1 MQNIE
6 LFRNIV
12 FCSIQLVVIA
22 AAAVIFLENVII
34 FPIDFFLCYYTL
46 ISIVAGLGWAGLG
59 WGNVVT
65 EIAENENKG
74 NKHFVCLQQIWDYE
88 GSFWYFLKL
97 HDACAFGLV

>member
-6 LFRNIV
+6 LFRIIV

-46 ISIVAGLGWAGLG
+46 ISIVAGLGR
-59 WGNVVT
+59 GNVVT

-74 NKHFVCLQQIWDYE
+74 IKHFICLQQIWDYKA
-88 GSFWYFLKL
+88 SFWYFLKL
-97 HDACAFGLV
+97 LDACALCLV

>member
-12 FCSIQLVVIA
+12 FCSIQLVVVA
-22 AAAVIFLENVII
+22 AAAAIFLENVII

-59 WGNVVT
+59 
-65 EIAENENKG
+65 ER
-74 NKHFVCLQQIWDYE
+74 Y
-88 GSFWYFLKL
+88 
-97 HDACAFGLV
+97 

>member
-34 FPIDFFLCYYTL
+34 FPIDFFLCSNL
-46 ISIVAGLGWAGLG
+46 HCSWALLGWAGLG
-59 WGNVVT
+59 WGNVT

-88 GSFWYFLKL
+88 GSFWYF
-97 HDACAFGLV
+97 

>member
-1 MQNIE
+1 MHSFVQNIE

-46 ISIVAGLGWAGLG
+46 ISIVAGLGWGTFL
-59 WGNVVT
+59 
-65 EIAENENKG
+65 
-74 NKHFVCLQQIWDYE
+74 
-88 GSFWYFLKL
+88 LKL
-97 HDACAFGLV
+97 LRMRIKETSTLYVCSSYGIMREVFGTF

>member
-6 LFRNIV
+6 LFRNIL
-12 FCSIQLVVIA
+12 FFSIQLVVIA

-46 ISIVAGLGWAGLG
+46 ISIVAGLGW
-59 WGNVVT
+59 GNVVT

-74 NKHFVCLQQIWDYE
+74 NKHFICLQQIWDYE

-97 HDACAFGLV
+97 LDACAICFSQN

>member
-1 MQNIE
+1 MQPLLSPVPKLNERTMHSFVQNIE

-59 WGNVVT
+59 
-65 EIAENENKG
+65 ERS
-74 NKHFVCLQQIWDYE
+74 Y
-88 GSFWYFLKL
+88 
-97 HDACAFGLV
+97 

>member
-1 MQNIE
+1 MQPLLSPVPKLNERTMHSFVKIIE

-12 FCSIQLVVIA
+12 FCSIQLVVIAA

-59 WGNVVT
+59 
-65 EIAENENKG
+65 ERS
-74 NKHFVCLQQIWDYE
+74 Y
-88 GSFWYFLKL
+88 
-97 HDACAFGLV
+97 

>member
-1 MQNIE
+1 MHSFVQNIE

-46 ISIVAGLGWAGLG
+46 ISIVAGLGWAGGTL
-59 WGNVVT
+59 
-65 EIAENENKG
+65 
-74 NKHFVCLQQIWDYE
+74 L
-88 GSFWYFLKL
+88 LKL
-97 HDACAFGLV
+97 LRMRIKETSTLCVCNRYGIMRQVFGTF

>member
-1 MQNIE
+1 MHSFVQIIE

-46 ISIVAGLGWAGLG
+46 ISIVAGLGR
-59 WGNVVT
+59 GNVVT

-74 NKHFVCLQQIWDYE
+74 NKHFVCLQQLWDYE

>member
-12 FCSIQLVVIA
+12 FCSIQLIVVAA

-59 WGNVVT
+59 WAGLGWGSVVT

-74 NKHFVCLQQIWDYE
+74 NKHFVCLQQIWDFE
-88 GSFWYFLKL
+88 RSFWYFTFKI
-97 HDACAFGLV
+97 D

>member
-1 MQNIE
+1 MQIIE

-46 ISIVAGLGWAGLG
+46 ISIVAGLGWAGGAL
-59 WGNVVT
+59 
-65 EIAENENKG
+65 
-74 NKHFVCLQQIWDYE
+74 L
-88 GSFWYFLKL
+88 LKL
-97 HDACAFGLV
+97 LRMRIKETSTLYMSATDMGL

>member
-1 MQNIE
+1 MHSFVQNIE
-6 LFRNIV
+6 LFRIIV

-46 ISIVAGLGWAGLG
+46 ISIVAGLGR
-59 WGNVVT
+59 GNVVT

-74 NKHFVCLQQIWDYE
+74 NKHFVYLQQIWDHE
-88 GSFWYFLKL
+88 ASFWYFLDTECLYK
-97 HDACAFGLV
+97 